1 MEKMTK
7 KILVL
12 RFGALGDL
20 VHTTIIPQ
28 AIKQKYP
35 DCEIHYCSE
44 SRYVE
49 VLKNNPYIDKIIEF
63 NQKRRKEFSYML
75 ETALQLRHEHYDVVF
90 NLTNAF
96 RNNLMAFIASPK
108 VCVPKVEMGR
118 KHVVEAFFLS
128 AKKVFPELILPEN
141 LILGLDKDAEIKI
154 EDELKEFPRPFVI
167 LSPGGE
173 TDSNRQGRTWSAK
186 SWIELANIL
195 KTIYGGTI
203 FISGSPD
210 EKEYHSKIAEQI
222 QGAVLYSGSLSIAQT
237 MALISKCD
245 VFISG
250 DSGPLHIAS
259 GLGVNAIGLYGS
271 TNPKNV
277 APYGQKGFVV
287 EPAMRCK
294 YCWEK
299 ECKRLKK
306 KQQRH
311 TPCMN
316 SIKPEHVLKLID
328 KNDLFGL
335 RVEKL
340 RFEKD

>member
-1 MEKMTK
+1 MEKMIK
-7 KILVL
+7 KVLVL

-28 AIKQKYP
+28 AIKAKYP

-44 SRYVE
+44 ARYVQ
-49 VLKNNPYIDKIIEF
+49 VLKNNPHIDKIIEF
-63 NQKRRKEFSYML
+63 DQKRRKEFSYML
-75 ETALQLRHEHYDVVF
+75 EVALQLRHEHYDIIF

-108 VCVPKVEMGR
+108 QIFPKVEMGR
-118 KHVVEAFFLS
+118 KHVVEAFFL
-128 AKKVFPELILPEN
+128 AAQKAFPELILPKN
-141 LILGLDKDAEIKI
+141 LVLGVDTASEMKIDAELQKY
-154 EDELKEFPRPFVI
+154 PRPFVI
-167 LSPGGE
+167 ISPGGE
-173 TDSNRQGRTWSAK
+173 TDANRQGRTWCAK
-186 SWIELANIL
+186 SWVELSNII

-210 EKEYHSKIAEQI
+210 EKLYHSKIAEQI
-222 QGAVLYSGSLSIAQT
+222 PGAVLYSGSLSIAET

-245 VFISG
+245 IFISG

-259 GLGVNAIGLYGS
+259 GLGVNAIGLFGS
-271 TNPKNV
+271 THPKNV
-277 APYGQKGFVV
+277 KPYGEKGFVV

-316 SIKPEHVLKLID
+316 SIKPEHVLKLIEK
-328 KNDLFGL
+328 KNLLNENAL
-335 RVEKL
+335 RLV
-340 RFEKD
+340 